1 MKATEKIYCSLL
13 ALLLFCTSCAQ
24 NNDKQPV
31 LELLNEEVFYYEVK
45 EDQLYYEDDDQRA
58 KSLNLITFKLS
69 NPTDRKILFCIDRD
83 RFWYPILG
91 KIEKSKE
98 PDMFFSIQDSVSI
111 AGISRPFINY
121 PDSEEMNTVAFDIQD
136 YNDRNV
142 EKKYDIKGVSAI
154 QLRIVDHYVRNS
166 IVLHPNETKTFKVL
180 LHLPIVQEINPK
192 IGQYDLLLLHDLHKF
207 NKFQLY
213 YSADAEYLKSVLPE
227 FLLKELEENN
237 IEIFDGILYSNEVPL
252 KKR

>member
-1 MKATEKIYCSLL
+1 MKATAKIYCSLL

-24 NNDKQPV
+24 NNDKQPI
-31 LELLNEEVFYYEVK
+31 LELLNKEVFYYETL
-45 EDQLYYEDDDQRA
+45 EGQLYYENDDQSA
-58 KSLNLITFKLS
+58 KSLNLITFKIS

-83 RFWYPILG
+83 RFLYPIT
-91 KIEKSKE
+91 KQIKNEKFF
-98 PDMFFSIQDSVSI
+98 DMFFVIRNSASI
-111 AGISRPFINY
+111 AGMSIPLINY
-121 PDSEEMNTVAFDIQD
+121 PDSEEINTVAFDIQD
-136 YNDRNV
+136 YEDSIRN
-142 EKKYDIKGVSAI
+142 KKYEMMDVLSLNAKD
-154 QLRIVDHYVRNS
+154 VDDYVRNS

-213 YSADAEYLKSVLPE
+213 YSGDAEYLKSVLPE